1 MKELII
7 TRNTS
12 IQKALQIINNYN
24 LKTLCVVNSN
34 KVFLGTVSEGDIRR
48 FILKRKDFSLSIDG
62 IYNNKAF
69 SISEKNYSL
78 SDLKKIFLKEKY
90 DLIPVLK
97 KNKKIKKLIFFD
109 DLFKKISLKTNPIK
123 TVIMAGGEGVRL
135 RPYTYILPKPLMPV
149 KNKTMVEHIIDLF
162 NKNGFN
168 NFIFSLNYKGKLIES
183 YFKNIISNNKI
194 SFFYE
199 KKKLGTAG
207 SIKNFS
213 EQIKESFFLVNADSL
228 IDININ
234 KVFKFH
240 KKNNNQIT
248 VLASAIDYQ
257 IPYGVFKTNF
267 NGKLLRVDE
276 KPKQN
281 FLVNAGMYCL
291 EPEVIKLIPNKK
303 YDMNELIENAIK
315 KKMKVMIYP
324 ISKNSWKD
332 LSSLK
337 IEN

>member
-1 MKELII
+1 
-7 TRNTS
+7 
-12 IQKALQIINNYN
+12 
-24 LKTLCVVNSN
+24 
-34 KVFLGTVSEGDIRR
+34 
-48 FILKRKDFSLSIDG
+48 
-62 IYNNKAF
+62 
-69 SISEKNYSL
+69 
-78 SDLKKIFLKEKY
+78 
-90 DLIPVLK
+90 
-97 KNKKIKKLIFFD
+97 
-109 DLFKKISLKTNPIK
+109 
-123 TVIMAGGEGVRL
+123 MAGGEGVRL
-135 RPYTYILPKPLMPV
+135 RPYTYILPKPLLPV
-149 KNKTMVEHIIDLF
+149 NNKTMVEHIIDLF

-183 YFKNIISNNKI
+183 YFKNIISSNKI

-207 SIKNFS
+207 SVKNFS
-213 EQIKESFFLVNADSL
+213 EQIKETFFLVNADSF

-257 IPYGVFKTNF
+257 IPYGVFKTNLK
-267 NGKLLRVDE
+267 GKLLRLDE

-281 FLVNAGMYCL
+281 FLVNVGMYCL

-303 YDMNELIENAIK
+303 YDMNKLIEDAIK
-315 KKMKVMIYP
+315 RKMKVMIYP